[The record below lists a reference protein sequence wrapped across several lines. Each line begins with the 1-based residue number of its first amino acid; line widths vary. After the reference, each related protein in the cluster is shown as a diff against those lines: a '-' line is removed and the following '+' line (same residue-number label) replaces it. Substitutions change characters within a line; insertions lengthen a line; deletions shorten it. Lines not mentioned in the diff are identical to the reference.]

1 MRAKRSVE
9 ELPEKGR
16 ITKVRSA
23 SRKVTSELNRIVGV
37 RKDLEMAIAD
47 NETDRAKVSELVD
60 EAQGKV
66 EAGEVDYR
74 AIKDL
79 ESQLTTYAKRLEK
92 IDFEHAHLEEE
103 LGKAR
108 KGEQE
113 HLEWLARSKREEER
127 LISAYKERLREMG
140 ARVRELTDKRK
151 DLCEEISPELLEAYR
166 AASGRF
172 GGLAVERLNGIT
184 PSICRVSLQAS
195 QQAQVSAAED
205 GVCECPYCHRILV
218 VRED

>member
-92 IDFEHAHLEEE
+92 IDFEHVHLEEE

-113 HLEWLARSKREEER
+113 HLEWLARSKR
-127 LISAYKERLREMG
+127 
-140 ARVRELTDKRK
+140 
-151 DLCEEISPELLEAYR
+151 
-166 AASGRF
+166 
-172 GGLAVERLNGIT
+172 
-184 PSICRVSLQAS
+184 
-195 QQAQVSAAED
+195 
-205 GVCECPYCHRILV
+205 
-218 VRED
+218 